1 MSGSVPVI
9 MKVVDLLVLLKIT
22 NLTFSKQ
29 AELGS
34 QRAPRMFRVLQGLI
48 RSFLCLP

>member
-1 MSGSVPVI
+1 MSDPVPII
-9 MKVVDLLVLLKIT
+9 MKVVDLLMLLKIT

-34 QRAPRMFRVLQGLI
+34 QRAHRMFRVLQGLI